1 MTEPTPDQAL
11 RNLGMKLYHEA
22 ARANQAEDD
31 RDTILQIV
39 ADHVHRSTIYG
50 GLDIG
55 DLVSDLEHDGYTLP
69 EPTTGE
75 AQ

>member
-39 ADHVHRSTIYG
+39 ADHVHRSATYG
-50 GLDIG
+50 GLDTG
-55 DLVSDLEHDGYTLP
+55 DLVRELEQAGYHLP
-69 EPTTGE
+69 ETTTGE
-75 AQ
+75 AP